1 MNYYLQTDREKMEFI
16 ATKKFI
22 IILSLFYFL
31 VGAQAGFTFD
41 NKKALK
47 IAQGSG
53 EVADSIKI
61 KKPAEFQLQ
70 AHRVESGTVSIDG
83 YLEESIWESAR
94 VATNFTQHTPDTGEP
109 ASQKTEVRFLY
120 DDDYLYIGARMYD
133 QNPDEIAATLFRR
146 DGNEYSD
153 WFLVGI
159 DSYNDNRTAFVF
171 GVNPRG
177 VRKDYLIYNDNQ
189 DDMSWDAV
197 WEASASVD
205 ENGWTAELRIP
216 LSQLRY
222 NGEVGETKS
231 WGINFSR
238 EIARNGESSFWAPT
252 LPDDSGIVSHFGRVN
267 NLRELPE
274 KNRLEVLPYLSSQ
287 LDRSPGDNRNPF
299 YNQYDIS
306 YNVGGDIKYGM
317 SSNMTLTATVN
328 PDFAQVEVDPA
339 VVNLS
344 AFETFYPERRPFFL
358 EGSEI
363 FNFGFRSNIDLGETP
378 QLFYSRRIGR
388 TPQGTVPGNPE
399 FTDRPS
405 QTPIA
410 GAIKLS
416 GKTSDGWSLGLINAL
431 TLEQNASYST
441 AGDEIQ
447 SIAVEPLTNYTV
459 GRVKRDFREGHT
471 VIGLMANSI
480 YRDLTVPTLESTL
493 ADQAFS
499 GGLDFEHSWQDRK
512 YRFNGRFAGS
522 HVSGSPEVLSRLQQS
537 SARYFQRPDAEHL
550 DLDPDLT
557 SMQGLYGDVMFTS
570 QTRNWMSQF
579 RAYQISPGFEVND
592 MGFQSAADRRT
603 FTGMLIHTQPSP
615 VGILR
620 NFNLWVATASTWNTD
635 GDYVM
640 NLHGTGGFIRFQNFW
655 SVNYEV
661 LGSMRSLDDRL
672 TRGGPIAQSPS
683 SFRLNFNINTDSRK
697 DFRVSLRSNQKRTEM
712 GEWNQYY
719 GFNLRYRPHPAANIS
734 LEPSLSKNFNK
745 TQYVT
750 AVSDAEA
757 TTTFGNRYVFAELE
771 QTTIAT
777 AIRMEWTFTPDISL
791 QMFAQPFVSVGS
803 FDRYKQLDRPKNMD
817 YSVYGDDTGSVYY
830 DEATGQYEIDPDGSG
845 NSEFNFANPD
855 FNFRSLRGNAV
866 LRWEFR
872 PGSTLFFV
880 WQQNRTSRES
890 IGSLNMGHDYGELFR
905 TPADHTFMVKFS
917 YWLGY

>member
-1 MNYYLQTDREKMEFI
+1 MEFT
-16 ATKKFI
+16 ATKKFT
-22 IILSLFYFL
+22 ILLCLFCIL
-31 VGAQAGFTFD
+31 TCAQAGFAYD
-41 NKKALK
+41 NDKVLK
-47 IAQGSG
+47 IAQELEEQS
-53 EVADSIKI
+53 DSIKI
-61 KKPAEFQLQ
+61 KKPAEYQLQ
-70 AHRVESGTVSIDG
+70 AHRVEPGAVSIDG

-197 WEASASVD
+197 WEASASID
-205 ENGWTAELRIP
+205 DDGWTAELRIP

-222 NGEVGETKS
+222 NGEVGKMKS
-231 WGINFSR
+231 WGLNFSR
-238 EIARNGESSFWAPT
+238 AIARNGEESFWAPT
-252 LPDDSGIVSHFGRVN
+252 LPDDSGIVSNFGRVT

-274 KNRLEVLPYLSSQ
+274 KNRLEVLPYLSGQ
-287 LDRSPGDNRNPF
+287 LDRSPGDHQNPF
-299 YNQYDIS
+299 YKQHDPSFNL
-306 YNVGGDIKYGM
+306 GGDIKYGL

-363 FNFGFRSNIDLGETP
+363 FSFGFSSNIDLGDTP
-378 QLFYSRRIGR
+378 RLFYSRRIGR
-388 TPQGTVPGNPE
+388 APQGPVPGDPQ
-399 FTDRPS
+399 FIDRPS

-416 GKTSDGWSLGLINAL
+416 GKTSDGWSLGLLNAL
-431 TLEQNASYST
+431 TLEQSASYS
-441 AGDEIQ
+441 AEGDDIQ
-447 SIAVEPLTNYTV
+447 NVSVEPLSNYTV
-459 GRVKRDFREGHT
+459 GRLQRDFREGHT
-471 VIGLMANSI
+471 VVGLMANSL
-480 YRDLTVPTLESTL
+480 YRDLSIPSLESTL
-493 ADQAFS
+493 TDQAFS

-522 HVSGSPEVLSRLQQS
+522 HVSGDPEVINRLQRS
-537 SARYFQRPDAEHL
+537 SARYFQRPDAGHL
-550 DLDPDLT
+550 NLDPDLT
-557 SMQGLYGDVMFTS
+557 SLQGLYGDVMFTS
-570 QTRNWMSQF
+570 QTRHWMSQF
-579 RAYQISPGFEVND
+579 RAYQITPGFEVND
-592 MGFQSAADRRT
+592 MGFQSAADRRAM
-603 FTGMLIHTQPSP
+603 TGMLIHMQPSP
-615 VGILR
+615 IGILR
-620 NFNLWVATASTWNTD
+620 NFNVWAATANSWNTD

-640 NLHGTGGFIRFQNFW
+640 NLHGTGGSFRFQNFW
-655 SVNYEV
+655 SLNYEL
-661 LGSMRSLDDRL
+661 LGGVRSLDDRL
-672 TRGGPIAQSPS
+672 TRGGPLAQSPS
-683 SFRLNFNINTDSRK
+683 SIRLNMNVSTDSRK
-697 DFRVSLRSNQKRTEM
+697 DFRTTVQFNQVRSELGDWSQHFGLT
-712 GEWNQYY
+712 
-719 GFNLRYRPHPAANIS
+719 LRYRPHPAASIS
-734 LEPSLSKNFNK
+734 LVPSLSRNFNK
-745 TQYVT
+745 TQYIAAISDPNAT
-750 AVSDAEA
+750 A
-757 TTTFGNRYVFAELE
+757 TFGNRYVFAELE
-771 QTTIAT
+771 QTTLAT
-777 AIRMEWTFTPDISL
+777 AIRLEWTFTPDISL

-803 FDRYKQLDRPKNMD
+803 FDRFKQLERPKSMD
-817 YSVYGDDTGSVYY
+817 YSVYGEDIGTVSYDDVSRR
-830 DEATGQYEIDPDGSG
+830 YEIDPDGSG
-845 NSEFNFANPD
+845 DATFDFGNPD

-866 LRWEFR
+866 VRWEFR
-872 PGSTLFFV
+872 PGSTIFFV